1 MKFKH
6 LISIS
11 VLASSLFLGACVETQ
26 LAEGGIGGTGIS
38 VGPITGFGSIIQNGV
53 RYNVSQARF
62 MRDGVSVPDQSQYRV
77 GEIVKIQG
85 IINADGI
92 TGKATQVD
100 YGSLLQGQITALG
113 ADGKSLYVLNQLVR
127 TDSLTV
133 LHEVKLFSDLAVGN
147 IVQISGARDAQA
159 TIRANSLT
167 LQQDSFTPSSSLQL
181 IEGRITQVDV
191 HTQTFIV
198 NGLRIDYSRM
208 VRGALPAV
216 NQYVRVTSQESLQNN
231 LLIASDYRLAQE
243 FVEFTVGEE
252 AELEGLV
259 TAFISS
265 SRFAINGQ
273 LVVTTSATKFENS
286 TAADIKLNA
295 VVEAEGQINN
305 QGELVAEEI
314 SVRQDSSGQTR
325 ELEGKVMSI
334 AASTQTLTLLGN
346 TLLVDAS
353 TILLQKTDDQE
364 TSIRFTDL
372 QVNDHLE
379 IKARQLTDGRLL
391 ALRIERDL
399 EDLSSPDIEVKGLVT
414 AINPSQGSLEILGL
428 TVMSDASTEFKFN
441 SDTVSQAAFFTQLV
455 AGKSVVKAE
464 GVQLTHQVLKADSLE
479 LETEDD

>member
-53 RYNVSQARF
+53 RYDVSQASF
-62 MRDGVSVPDQSQYRV
+62 LRDGMSVTDQSHYRV

-85 IINADGI
+85 TINADGV
-92 TGKATQVD
+92 TGKATQVE
-100 YGSLLQGQITALG
+100 YGSLLQGQITAIS
-113 ADGKSLYVLNQLVR
+113 ADGKSLYILNQLVR
-127 TDSLTV
+127 TDSLTL
-133 LHEVKLFSDLAVGN
+133 LHGVQLLTELAVGN
-147 IVQISGARDAQA
+147 VVQISGARDAQGV
-159 TIRANSLT
+159 IRANSLS
-167 LQQDSFTPSSSLQL
+167 LQQASFINGSSIQL
-181 IEGRITQVDV
+181 IEGRITQVDLSA
-191 HTQTFIV
+191 QTFVV
-198 NGLRIDYSRM
+198 NGLRVDYSR
-208 VRGALPAV
+208 VARGSLPAV
-216 NQYVRVTSQESLQNN
+216 NQYVRVTSKESLQNG
-231 LLIASDYRLAQE
+231 LLTASDYRLAQE

-273 LVVTTSATKFENS
+273 LVVTTANTEFEHS

-295 VVEAEGQINN
+295 LVEAEGRINT

-314 SVRQDSSGQTR
+314 SVRQASSEQTR
-325 ELEGKVMSI
+325 ELEGKVTAI
-334 AASTQTLTLLGN
+334 DTAAQTIQILGN

-353 TILLQKTDDQE
+353 TIILQKNEEQE
-364 TSIRFTDL
+364 ISIRFADL

-379 IKARQLTDGRLL
+379 IKARQLADGRLL

-399 EDLSSPDIEVKGLVT
+399 EDLSSLDIEVKGIAT
-414 AINPSQGSLEILGL
+414 AINRSQGSLTILGM
-428 TVMSDASTEFKFN
+428 TVMSAASTEFELN
-441 SDTVSQAAFFTQLV
+441 SDEVSQAAFFAHLV
-455 AGKSVVKAE
+455 EGKSVVKAE
-464 GVQLTHQVLKADSLE
+464 GRQLSDQILTADSLE